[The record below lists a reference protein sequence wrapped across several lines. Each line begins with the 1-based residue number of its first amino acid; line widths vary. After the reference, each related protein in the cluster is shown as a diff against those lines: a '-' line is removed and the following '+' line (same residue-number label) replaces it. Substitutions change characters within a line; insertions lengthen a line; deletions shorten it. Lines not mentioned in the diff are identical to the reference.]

1 MGFIQRESEGY
12 CRCRAHDPPRWAL
25 HGAEEVRQAGVR
37 AALMGLPWGSTDAWN
52 FPLIS
57 NLLLYLGDKASE
69 AVTVLSPTLP
79 HLFSGSPP
87 ALLLPQ
93 TFAGQQQSC

>member
-1 MGFIQRESEGY
+1 MGFIERESEGY
-12 CRCRAHDPPRWAL
+12 SRCRAHDPPRWAL
-25 HGAEEVRQAGVR
+25 HGAEEVRQAGGR

-57 NLLLYLGDKASE
+57 HLLLYLGDKASE
-69 AVTVLSPTLP
+69 AVTLP

-93 TFAGQQQSC
+93 SFASQQQSC